1 MPPKSEKANSFYY
14 KKDRLNQ
21 LRGFC
26 AVVQNDCSLIKASEK
41 LGLEKPAISKQ
52 ISALERD
59 LGIELFD
66 RSKHKTLVL
75 TKEGR
80 LFYDEAIIDL
90 NSIDSLFSNF
100 NEKVKKYNN
109 THLNI
114 AMHQIAAS
122 CIFPN
127 ILEKM
132 LKNEKFKNI
141 KINIFN
147 ISKDEA
153 IKKLIKKEL
162 DIIYY
167 INIPSEKIPIEIE
180 TIKSLQSRVSL
191 IFSKNHPLSK
201 QKIIKKEDLK
211 NYTFLRKNI
220 DTDTYFSTYNHFNA
234 NISNIGTIGAT
245 FETVLEIV
253 KRTNNISTVPE
264 LFLKNNN
271 YYKDKINFR
280 NIDNLL
286 NEAFFNVM
294 VLKNTIKTEPVL
306 WLINE
311 FKKLK

>member
-1 MPPKSEKANSFYY
+1 MIKESDFYY
-14 KKDRLNQ
+14 KKNRIAQ
-21 LRGFC
+21 LRALCTIFQC
-26 AVVQNDCSLIKASEK
+26 NYSITEASEK
-41 LGLEKPAISKQ
+41 LYLARSALSKQ

-59 LGIELFD
+59 LGIQLFD
-66 RSKHKTLVL
+66 RSLHKKLL
-75 TKEGR
+75 PTKEGI
-80 LFYDEAIIDL
+80 LFYNEAIKYL
-90 NSIDSLFSNF
+90 NGIDSLFSNF

-122 CIFPN
+122 CIFPD

-180 TIKSLQSRVSL
+180 AIKSLQSHVSL

-201 QKIIKKEDLK
+201 QKIIKKKDLK

-245 FETVLEIV
+245 FETILEII

-271 YYKDKINFR
+271 YYKDKINFK

-286 NEAFFNVM
+286 DDAFFNIM
-294 VLKNTIKTEPVL
+294 VLKNTIRTEPVL

>member
-1 MPPKSEKANSFYY
+1 MKESDFYY
-14 KKDRLNQ
+14 KKNRIAQ
-21 LRGFC
+21 LRALCTIFQC
-26 AVVQNDCSLIKASEK
+26 NYSITEASEK
-41 LGLEKPAISKQ
+41 LYLARSALSKQ

-66 RSKHKTLVL
+66 RSLHKKLLPTN
-75 TKEGR
+75 EGK
-80 LFYDEAIIDL
+80 LFYNEAIKYL
-90 NSIDSLFSNF
+90 NGIDSLFNNF
-100 NEKVKKYNN
+100 NEKIKKFNN
-109 THLNI
+109 SHLNI

-122 CIFPN
+122 CIFPD

-132 LKNEKFKNI
+132 LKCEKFKNI

-153 IKKLIKKEL
+153 IKRLIKKEL

-167 INIPSEKIPIEIE
+167 INIPNEKIPVEIE
-180 TIKSLQSRVSL
+180 TIKSLQSHVSL

-201 QKIIKKEDLK
+201 QDIIKKEDIER
-211 NYTFLRKNI
+211 YSFLRKNV
-220 DTDTYFSTYNHFNA
+220 DTNTYFSTYNHFNA
-234 NISNIGTIGAT
+234 NMSNIGTIGVT
-245 FETVLEIV
+245 FETILEIV
-253 KRTNNISTVPE
+253 KRTDNISTIPE

-271 YYKDKINFR
+271 YYKDKIDFR

-286 NEAFFNVM
+286 DEAFFNVM

-306 WLINE
+306 WLIKE